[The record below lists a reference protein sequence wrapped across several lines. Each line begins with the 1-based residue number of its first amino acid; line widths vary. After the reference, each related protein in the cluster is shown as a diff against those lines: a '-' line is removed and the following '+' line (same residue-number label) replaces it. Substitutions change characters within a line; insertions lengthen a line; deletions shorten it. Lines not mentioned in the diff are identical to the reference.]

1 MNAAIEFVR
10 HLETPGIDIGA
21 AHRDALVAASRQYNA
36 TYSIPASAQASTDA
50 LTTYLAHLRHIAPL
64 DAELQQSLAELYHET
79 HHPEAAQALVLSNLR
94 LVVKIAR
101 EMRWRRA
108 SLMELVQ
115 QGNVGLSEA
124 VLRFD
129 PTRQVK
135 FSSYA
140 SYWIRAMIYS
150 YLMNMTQVV
159 KVGNTRAGRKLF
171 YNLNKARRELIAS
184 GIESPTAED
193 IADHLCVEAREV
205 ERVAQILDGEAAS
218 LDAPVAGTESA
229 RLGDF
234 LADDRDHAPD
244 VLVET
249 QDVDALVQGVFD
261 RFRASIHDSRETA
274 IWDERLVAED
284 PMTLQ
289 DLGARFGVSRERVRQ
304 IETRLKQRFRRMW
317 LREAGHDAADEV
329 LAHAAGA

>member
-1 MNAAIEFVR
+1 MNAATDFVLQLDDADAAR
-10 HLETPGIDIGA
+10 ING
-21 AHRDALVAASRQYNA
+21 AHREALITATRQYNA
-36 TYSIPASAQASTDA
+36 TYSISAAAQSSTDA

-64 DAELQQSLAELYHET
+64 PAETQQALAELFHDT
-79 HHPEAAQALVLSNLR
+79 QNPDAANALVLSNLR

-101 EMRWRRA
+101 EMRWRRS

-171 YNLNKARRELIAS
+171 YNLNKARRELAS
-184 GIESPTAED
+184 RGIDNPTAED
-193 IADHLCVEAREV
+193 IAEHLCVEARE
-205 ERVAQILDGEAAS
+205 
-218 LDAPVAGTESA
+218 
-229 RLGDF
+229 
-234 LADDRDHAPD
+234 
-244 VLVET
+244 
-249 QDVDALVQGVFD
+249 
-261 RFRASIHDSRETA
+261 
-274 IWDERLVAED
+274 
-284 PMTLQ
+284 
-289 DLGARFGVSRERVRQ
+289 
-304 IETRLKQRFRRMW
+304 RR
-317 LREAGHDAADEV
+317 
-329 LAHAAGA
+329 